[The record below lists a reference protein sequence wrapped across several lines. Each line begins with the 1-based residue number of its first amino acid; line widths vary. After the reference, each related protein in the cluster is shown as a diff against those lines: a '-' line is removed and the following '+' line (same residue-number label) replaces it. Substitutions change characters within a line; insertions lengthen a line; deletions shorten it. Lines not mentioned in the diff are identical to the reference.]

1 MEAAAKFSGLEGYKP
16 EPMNYSNRVVFQT
29 GRRGKDKDIERLNKM
44 AVPANPFEGKKCIQE
59 DNPVRM
65 ALEAKFNSS
74 EDLQKLD
81 VELDNTMKSKMNDAT
96 GKVLKLCVPDGL
108 VKRFP
113 KNNISAMVLTGA
125 KGGLVN
131 MTQICVLLG

>member
-1 MEAAAKFSGLEGYKP
+1 
-16 EPMNYSNRVVFQT
+16 V
-29 GRRGKDKDIERLNKM
+29 RR
-44 AVPANPFEGKKCIQE
+44 
-59 DNPVRM
+59 

-96 GKVLKLCVPDGL
+96 SKVLKLCVPDGL

-131 MTQICVLLG
+131 MTQICVLLGQ

>member
-1 MEAAAKFSGLEGYKP
+1 M
-16 EPMNYSNRVVFQT
+16 FQSD
-29 GRRGKDKDIERLNKM
+29 RRPRDKDIERFNKQ
-44 AVPANPFEGKKCIQE
+44 ALPANPFEGKKCIQAE
-59 DNPVRM
+59 NPVRS
-65 ALEAKFNSS
+65 ALEAKFNLS

-81 VELDNTMKSKMNDAT
+81 VELDNTMKSKLNEAT

-113 KNNISAMVLTGA
+113 RNNISAMVLTGA

-131 MTQICVLLG
+131 MT

>member
-1 MEAAAKFSGLEGYKP
+1 M
-16 EPMNYSNRVVFQT
+16 
-29 GRRGKDKDIERLNKM
+29 
-44 AVPANPFEGKKCIQE
+44 
-59 DNPVRM
+59 
-65 ALEAKFNSS
+65 NSS
-74 EDLQKLD
+74 EDIAKLD

-96 GKVLKLCVPDGL
+96 GKVLSACVPDGL

-131 MTQICVLLG
+131 MTQICCLLG

>member
-1 MEAAAKFSGLEGYKP
+1 M
-16 EPMNYSNRVVFQT
+16 
-29 GRRGKDKDIERLNKM
+29 RR
-44 AVPANPFEGKKCIQE
+44 AVET
-59 DNPVRM
+59 
-65 ALEAKFNSS
+65 KFNSS
-74 EDLQKLD
+74 EDISKLD

-96 GKVLKLCVPDGL
+96 GKILKTCVPDGL

-131 MTQICVLLG
+131 MT

>member
-1 MEAAAKFSGLEGYKP
+1 
-16 EPMNYSNRVVFQT
+16 
-29 GRRGKDKDIERLNKM
+29 
-44 AVPANPFEGKKCIQE
+44 
-59 DNPVRM
+59 
-65 ALEAKFNSS
+65 
-74 EDLQKLD
+74 
-81 VELDNTMKSKMNDAT
+81 MKSKLNDAT
-96 GKVLKLCVPDGL
+96 SKVLKLCVPDGL